1 MQGGGYLNAK
11 DYDLLNGFICSR
23 YDSYNNCPLNKYSDC
38 DVEPTAQTL
47 VEIAK
52 KIVNLPNNDEL
63 ALSQIYEEEARKIL
77 ARYRKAA
84 VI

>member
-1 MQGGGYLNAK
+1 MKDK
-11 DYDLLNGFICSR
+11 DYYLLNGFVCSR
-23 YDSYNNCPLNKYSDC
+23 YDSCDNCPLNKYSDC

-47 VEIAK
+47 VEVATS
-52 KIVNLPNNDEL
+52 IVDLPNNDEF
-63 ALSQIYEEEARKIL
+63 ALSQNYEEEAKKIL

>member
-1 MQGGGYLNAK
+1 MNDK
-11 DYDLLNGFICSR
+11 DYFLLNEFICSR
-23 YDSYNNCPLNKYSDC
+23 YDSCDKCPLNKYGDC
-38 DVEPTAQTL
+38 DVEPTSHEV

-52 KIVNLPNNDEL
+52 RIIDLPNSDEL
-63 ALSQIYEEEARKIL
+63 ALSQKDEAGAREIL

>member
-1 MQGGGYLNAK
+1 MNDKEYF
-11 DYDLLNGFICSR
+11 LLNEFICSR
-23 YDSYNNCPLNKYSDC
+23 YDSCDKCPLNKYGDC
-38 DVEPTAQTL
+38 DVEPTSHEV

-52 KIVNLPNNDEL
+52 RIIDLPNNDEL
-63 ALSQIYEEEARKIL
+63 MLTRENEENAREIL

>member
-1 MQGGGYLNAK
+1 MK
-11 DYDLLNGFICSR
+11 ILLAEDDFVTRKFMANFLS
-23 YDSYNNCPLNKYSDC
+23 KYGDC
-38 DVEPTAQTL
+38 DVEPTNHEV

-52 KIVNLPNNDEL
+52 RIIDLPNNDEL
-63 ALSQIYEEEARKIL
+63 MLTRENEESAREIL

>member
-1 MQGGGYLNAK
+1 MNDK
-11 DYDLLNGFICSR
+11 DYFLLNEFICSR
-23 YDSYNNCPLNKYSDC
+23 YDSCDKCPLNKYGDC
-38 DVEPTAQTL
+38 DVEPTSHEV

-52 KIVNLPNNDEL
+52 RIVDLPNSDEL
-63 ALSQIYEEEARKIL
+63 ALSQKDEEGVREIL

>member
-1 MQGGGYLNAK
+1 MNDKEYF
-11 DYDLLNGFICSR
+11 LLNELICSR
-23 YDSYNNCPLNKYSDC
+23 YDSCEKCPLNKYGDC
-38 DVEPTAQTL
+38 DVEPASHEV

-52 KIVNLPNNDEL
+52 RIIDLPNNDEL
-63 ALSQIYEEEARKIL
+63 MLTRENEESAREIL